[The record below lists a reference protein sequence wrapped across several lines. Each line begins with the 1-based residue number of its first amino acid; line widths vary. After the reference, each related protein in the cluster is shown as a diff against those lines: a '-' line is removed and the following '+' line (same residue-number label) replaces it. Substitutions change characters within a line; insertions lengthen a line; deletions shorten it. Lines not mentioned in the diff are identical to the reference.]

1 MPIPSMNALPEP
13 SAAQIDLSRSLERL
27 LRARIAAAGGA
38 LPFDQY
44 MEAALYAPGLGYY
57 VAGQQRFGAAGDF
70 VTGPELTPLFGFCL
84 AAQLQQWFENCPPV
98 VWEFGA
104 GSGELAAQICGALH
118 RAGLEDL
125 RYRIVELSP
134 DLRER
139 QRERLAR
146 RLPREVFE
154 RVDWLDQLPERIEGV
169 VLANELLDAMPVK
182 VFELT
187 ESGVA
192 ECVVIDRDGLLGW
205 TLRAA
210 DPALE
215 RAVLARLSASGWA
228 RTAFASGYRSELAEQ
243 TSAWLASV
251 GERLVR
257 GAILLIDYGFP
268 CHEYYH
274 PQRGCGTL
282 NCHYRHRSHAD
293 PFWRPGLCDITAHVD
308 FSLLAQTGASVGL
321 DLLGY
326 TSQANFLL
334 ACGLAEQLAAVA
346 DADALGRARAAQ
358 AAQILVSEAEMGEL
372 FKVIA
377 LGRGLADDAIGFAR
391 RDRRAVLDLPA
402 P

>member
-1 MPIPSMNALPEP
+1 MNALPEP
-13 SAAQIDLSRSLERL
+13 SSEQLALSQTLTRL
-27 LRARIAAAGGA
+27 LRKRIAAAGDA

-57 VAGQQRFGAAGDF
+57 VAGQQRFGTAGDF
-70 VTGPELTPLFGFCL
+70 VTAPELTPLFGACL
-84 AAQLQQWFENCPPV
+84 AAQLRQWFEHCPPV

-104 GSGELAAQICGALH
+104 GSGELAAQICGALE
-118 RAGLEDL
+118 RTGLADL

-192 ECVVIDRDGLLGW
+192 ECVVADRQGALGW
-205 TLRAA
+205 ARKAA
-210 DPALE
+210 EPAFE
-215 RAVLARLSASGWA
+215 RAVLARLAASGWPLE
-228 RTAFASGYRSELAEQ
+228 AFRSGYRSELAERAP
-243 TSAWLASV
+243 AWLASV
-251 GERLVR
+251 GERLAH
-257 GAILLIDYGFP
+257 GAILMIDYGFP
-268 CHEYYH
+268 SGEYYH
-274 PQRGCGTL
+274 PQRRDGTL

-293 PFWRPGLCDITAHVD
+293 PFWYPGLCDITAHVD
-308 FSLLAQTGASVGL
+308 FSLLARAGESVGL

-334 ACGLAEQLAAVA
+334 GCGLAEQLATAGA
-346 DADALGRARAAQ
+346 DDGLSRARAAQ
-358 AAQILVSEAEMGEL
+358 AVQVLVSEAEMGEL
-372 FKVIA
+372 FKAIA
-377 LGRGLADDAIGFAR
+377 FGRGLADDAIGFTR
-391 RDRRAVLDLPA
+391 RDRRDALDALDA
-402 P
+402 PVG